1 MAEKTV
7 RTKRADEVSALY
19 LAMKAEVQKRVVG
32 KDDVIEGIFIALLA
46 QGNVLLEG
54 VPGIA
59 KTFIANSMASSLS
72 CDFKRVQFTADMLP
86 SDIIGTLVL
95 DRKEND
101 FKVKKG
107 PLFTNFLLADEINR
121 SPPKTQSAL
130 LEAMQEKQV
139 TIDVNTYHLDFPFIV
154 VATQNP
160 IEMEGTYPL
169 PEAQLDRFLF
179 KLEVGYPSES
189 EEIGVLQSKMSGDV
203 ECKPV
208 ASSRE
213 LLAASEFVSR
223 NIEVSPDVMKY
234 AVRLVQKTRTHEMV
248 QYGASPRASIALLRA
263 GRVKAALSGR
273 DYMIPDDVKALAYS
287 VLNHRLM
294 LKPDAALEDVSR
306 KAVIEEIIKGVEVP
320 K

>member
-1 MAEKTV
+1 MAEKAVKV
-7 RTKRADEVSALY
+7 RKADEVSSLFS
-19 LAMKAEVQKRVVG
+19 AMKEEVHKRVVG
-32 KDDVIEGIFIALLA
+32 KDDVIEGIFIAMLA

-59 KTFIANSMASSLS
+59 KTFIANSMARSLS

-95 DRKEND
+95 DRKDNE

-139 TIDVNTYHLDFPFIV
+139 TIDVSTYPLGFPFIV

-179 KLEVGYPSES
+179 KLEVGYPSED
-189 EEIGVLQSKMSGDV
+189 EEIGVLKTKMGK
-203 ECKPV
+203 EPEIAPV
-208 ASSRE
+208 ASVRDIM
-213 LLAASEFVSR
+213 AASEFVDR
-223 NIEVSPDVMKY
+223 EVEVSPDVMKY
-234 AVRLVQKTRTHEMV
+234 AVRLVQKTRMHEMV
-248 QYGASPRASIALLRA
+248 QYGASPRASISLLRA
-263 GRVKAALSGR
+263 GRVKAALAGR
-273 DYMIPDDVKALAYS
+273 DYLIPDDVKALAYS
-287 VLNHRLM
+287 VLNHRLI
-294 LKPDAALEDVSR
+294 LKPDASLEEVS
-306 KAVIEEIIKGVEVP
+306 KKSIIDEIIGGVEVP